1 MLAAGRRAGEFIF
14 DEGRGGA
21 GGAPAKAK
29 PEGPHAMRGALG
41 GPRVLLRRLREV
53 MAEPVSAQERLDK
66 IVVLIAANMVAE
78 VCSVYVLR
86 VDSTLELYATEGLN
100 RDAVHHT
107 VMRADEGLVGLVA
120 SQASAI
126 NLSNAQAHPAFSYRP
141 ETGEEN
147 YHSFLGVPVLRAGNT
162 LGVLVVQNR
171 ARRTYSEEEVEA
183 LQTTAMVLA
192 EMIASGELSALAP
205 PGAEPAARRSLH
217 LQGAAL
223 SEGIALGHVVL
234 HEPRVVVTNFIADDI
249 PKELKHLD
257 AAVETLRANLDE
269 LLEHGDVV
277 DGGEHRDVLEAYR
290 MFAYDRGWV
299 HKLQEAVMT
308 GLTAEAAVERVQSDT
323 RARMLRQTDP
333 FLRERLHDLDDL
345 ANRLMRQLTGRDHA
359 PSRESL
365 PENAILVARSMG
377 PAALLDYDR
386 KRLRGL
392 VLEEG
397 GPQSHVTIVARALGI
412 PAVGGI
418 ENATGIVD
426 PGDAIIIDGAAGDLH
441 IRPLPDM
448 EAAYAERV
456 RLRARRHLQ
465 YQALRDRP
473 CVTKDGE
480 EVTLLINAG
489 LSVDLPHIAD
499 TGAAGIGLFRTEL
512 QFMVAPNFPRSNEQ
526 YVLYRT
532 VLDAAGDKPV
542 TFRTLDIGG
551 DKVLPYMR
559 NVEEENPALGWRAI
573 RLGLD
578 RPALLRT
585 QLRALLRAGAGRA
598 LKIMFPMIAAV
609 HEFDQAKELV
619 ERELT
624 HLRRH
629 GHKLPD
635 EVEVGSMVEVP
646 ALLYQLDELLEHVD
660 FLSVG
665 SNDLVQFLYAVD
677 RGNPRVA
684 NRFDP
689 LSAPVLRALKDIA
702 DKSRAHKK
710 PVTLCGELASQPIG
724 ALALVGLG
732 YRSLS
737 LTPSATGPVKAMLL
751 DVDCRKTAAFLCP
764 LIEKA
769 TGSVS
774 IRAQLE
780 EFAASNG
787 LQI

>member
-1 MLAAGRRAGEFIF
+1 
-14 DEGRGGA
+14 
-21 GGAPAKAK
+21 
-29 PEGPHAMRGALG
+29 MRGALG

-107 VMRADEGLVGLVA
+107 VMRADEGLVGLVS

-141 ETGEEN
+141 ETGEEI

-192 EMIASGELSALAP
+192 EMIASGELSALAL
-205 PGAEPAARRSLH
+205 PGAEPAARRSVH
-217 LQGAAL
+217 VKGSAL
-223 SEGIALGHVVL
+223 SDGIALGHVVL

-249 PKELKHLD
+249 PKELKHLK
-257 AAVETLRANLDE
+257 AAVETLQSSLDE

-277 DGGEHRDVLEAYR
+277 EGGEHRDVLEAYR

-299 HKLQEAVMT
+299 HKLEEAVMT

-397 GPQSHVTIVARALGI
+397 GPHSHVAIVARALGI
-412 PAVGGI
+412 PTVGDI
-418 ENATGIVD
+418 DNATGLAD
-426 PGDAIIIDGAAGDLH
+426 PGDAIIVDGLTGDLH

-456 RLRARRHLQ
+456 RLRARRQQQ
-465 YQALRDRP
+465 YSALRDRP
-473 CVTKDGE
+473 CISKDGANF
-480 EVTLLINAG
+480 TLLLNAG
-489 LSVDLPHIAD
+489 LSVDLPHLAD

-512 QFMVAPNFPRSNEQ
+512 QFMVAPNFPRTNEQ
-526 YVLYRT
+526 YTLYRT

-578 RPALLRT
+578 RPGLLRT
-585 QLRALLRAGAGRA
+585 QLRALLRAAGSRA
-598 LKIMFPMIAAV
+598 LKIMFPMISTV
-609 HEFDQAKELV
+609 GEFDQAKELV

-629 GHKLPD
+629 GHKLPA

-646 ALLYQLDELLEHVD
+646 SLLYQLDELLERVD

-677 RGNPRVA
+677 RGNPRVSG
-684 NRFDP
+684 RFDP
-689 LSAPVLRALKDIA
+689 LSAPVLRALKDIV
-702 DKSRAHKK
+702 DKGREHKK

-724 ALALVGLG
+724 ALALAAIG

-737 LTPSATGPVKAMLL
+737 LTPSAIGPVKAMLL
-751 DVDCRKTAAFLCP
+751 DLDCRKAAAFLVP
-764 LIEKA
+764 LIENS
-769 TGSVS
+769 TRGVP

-780 EFAASNG
+780 KFAADNG

>member
-1 MLAAGRRAGEFIF
+1 
-14 DEGRGGA
+14 
-21 GGAPAKAK
+21 
-29 PEGPHAMRGALG
+29 
-41 GPRVLLRRLREV
+41 
-53 MAEPVSAQERLDK
+53 
-66 IVVLIAANMVAE
+66 
-78 VCSVYVLR
+78 
-86 VDSTLELYATEGLN
+86 
-100 RDAVHHT
+100 
-107 VMRADEGLVGLVA
+107 
-120 SQASAI
+120 
-126 NLSNAQAHPAFSYRP
+126 
-141 ETGEEN
+141 
-147 YHSFLGVPVLRAGNT
+147 
-162 LGVLVVQNR
+162 VQNR
-171 ARRTYSEEEVEA
+171 AKRTYSEEEVEA

-192 EMIASGELSALAP
+192 EMIASGELSALAL

-217 LQGAAL
+217 LKGMAL

-234 HEPRVVVTNFIADDI
+234 HEPRVVVTNYIADDVT
-249 PKELKHLD
+249 KELKHLES
-257 AAVETLRANLDE
+257 AIETLRTDLDQ

-290 MFAYDRGWV
+290 MFAYDTGWA

-333 FLRERLHDLDDL
+333 YLRERLHDLDDL

-359 PSRESL
+359 PSRENL

-397 GPQSHVTIVARALGI
+397 GPQSHVAIVARALGI
-412 PAVGGI
+412 AAVGEI
-418 ENATGIVD
+418 DNATGIAD
-426 PGDAIIIDGAAGDLH
+426 PGDAIIVDGMAGDVHL
-441 IRPLPDM
+441 RPLPDM

-456 RLRARRHLQ
+456 RLRARRQQQ
-465 YQALRDRP
+465 YQALRDQP
-473 CVTKDGE
+473 CVTRDGE
-480 EVTLLINAG
+480 EITLLINAG

-512 QFMVAPNFPRSNEQ
+512 QFMVAPNFPRASEQ
-526 YVLYRT
+526 YTLYRA
-532 VLDAAGDKPV
+532 VLDAADDKPV

-559 NVEEENPALGWRAI
+559 NIEEENPALGWRAI

-585 QLRALLRAGAGRA
+585 QLRALLRAAGGRS
-598 LKIMFPMIAAV
+598 LKIMFPMIAMV
-609 HEFDQAKELV
+609 GEFDQAKELV

-635 EVEVGSMVEVP
+635 AVEVGSMVEVP
-646 ALLYQLDELLEHVD
+646 SLLYQLDELLEHVD

-665 SNDLVQFLYAVD
+665 SNDLVQFLYAAD
-677 RGNPRVA
+677 RGNPRVST
-684 NRFDP
+684 RFDP
-689 LSAPVLRALKDIA
+689 LSPPVLRALKDIA
-702 DKSRAHKK
+702 ERSRAHGK
-710 PVTLCGELASQPIG
+710 PATVCGELASQPIG
-724 ALALVGLG
+724 ALALTALG

-737 LTPSATGPVKAMLL
+737 LTPSAVGPVKAMLL
-751 DVDCRKTAAFLCP
+751 DLDASKAAEFLYP
-764 LIEKA
+764 LIEKPTA
-769 TGSVS
+769 AVP
-774 IRAQLE
+774 IRAHLE
-780 EFAASNG
+780 KFAADGG
-787 LQI
+787 LQL

>member
-1 MLAAGRRAGEFIF
+1 
-14 DEGRGGA
+14 
-21 GGAPAKAK
+21 
-29 PEGPHAMRGALG
+29 MRGALG

-100 RDAVHHT
+100 RDAVHRT
-107 VMRADEGLVGLVA
+107 VLRADEGLVGLVS

-141 ETGEEN
+141 ETGEEI

-205 PGAEPAARRSLH
+205 PGAEPAARRSMH
-217 LQGAAL
+217 LTGKAL

-234 HEPRVVVTNFIADDI
+234 HEPRVVVTNYIADDI
-249 PKELKHLD
+249 PKELRHLES
-257 AAVETLRANLDE
+257 AVETLRTHLDE

-299 HKLQEAVMT
+299 HKLEEAVMT

-333 FLRERLHDLDDL
+333 YLRERLHDLDDL

-359 PSRESL
+359 PARENL

-397 GPQSHVTIVARALGI
+397 GPHSHVAIVARALGI
-412 PAVGGI
+412 AAVGDVD
-418 ENATGIVD
+418 NATGIAD
-426 PGDAIIIDGAAGDLH
+426 PGDAIIVDGAVGDLH
-441 IRPLPDM
+441 LRPLPDM

-456 RLRARRHLQ
+456 RLRARRQQQ
-465 YQALRDRP
+465 YQALRDLA

-480 EVTLLINAG
+480 EVALLINAG

-512 QFMVAPNFPRSNEQ
+512 QFMVAPNFPRASEQ
-526 YVLYRT
+526 YALYRS

-559 NVEEENPALGWRAI
+559 NIEEENPALGWRAI

-585 QLRALLRAGAGRA
+585 QLRALLRAAGGRA
-598 LKIMFPMIAAV
+598 LKIMFPMIATV
-609 HEFDQAKELV
+609 GEFDQARELV

-646 ALLYQLDELLEHVD
+646 SLLYQLDELLERVD

-677 RGNPRVA
+677 RGNPRVSG
-684 NRFDP
+684 RFDP
-689 LSAPVLRALKDIA
+689 LSPPILRALKDIA
-702 DKSRAHKK
+702 DKCRQYGK
-710 PVTLCGELASQPIG
+710 PLTLCGEIASQPVG
-724 ALALVGLG
+724 ALALMAIG

-737 LTPSATGPVKAMLL
+737 LTPSAMGPVKAMLL
-751 DVDCRKTAAFLCP
+751 ELDCRKVTEFLCP
-764 LIEKA
+764 LIEKSS
-769 TGSVS
+769 TLPL
-774 IRAQLE
+774 RDQLE
-780 EFAASNG
+780 KFAAGES

>member
-1 MLAAGRRAGEFIF
+1 
-14 DEGRGGA
+14 
-21 GGAPAKAK
+21 
-29 PEGPHAMRGALG
+29 MRGALG

-126 NLSNAQAHPAFSYRP
+126 NLSNAQAHPAYSYRP
-141 ETGEEN
+141 ETGEEI
-147 YHSFLGVPVLRAGNT
+147 YHSFLGVPILRAGNT

-205 PGAEPAARRSLH
+205 PGAEPAPRRSRH
-217 LQGAAL
+217 PTRKAL

-249 PKELKHLD
+249 PEELKHLES
-257 AAVETLRANLDE
+257 AVETLRTHLDE

-299 HKLQEAVMT
+299 HKLEEAVMT

-359 PSRESL
+359 PSRENL

-397 GPQSHVTIVARALGI
+397 GPHSHVAIVARALGI
-412 PAVGGI
+412 PAVGDI
-418 ENATGIVD
+418 DNATGIAD
-426 PGDAIIIDGAAGDLH
+426 PGDAIIVDGSAGDLH

-456 RLRARRHLQ
+456 RLRARRQQQ
-465 YQALRDRP
+465 YQALRDKP

-489 LSVDLPHIAD
+489 LTVDLPHIAD

-512 QFMVAPNFPRSNEQ
+512 QFMVAPNFPRSSEQ
-526 YVLYRT
+526 YALYRT

-559 NVEEENPALGWRAI
+559 NIEEENPALGWRAI

-585 QLRALLRAGAGRA
+585 QLRALLRAAGGRA
-598 LKIMFPMIAAV
+598 LKIMFPMIATVA
-609 HEFDQAKELV
+609 EFDQAKELV

-629 GHKLPD
+629 GHKLPAQ
-635 EVEVGSMVEVP
+635 VEVGSMVEVP
-646 ALLYQLDELLEHVD
+646 SLLYQLDELLEHVD

-677 RGNPRVA
+677 RGNPRVSG
-684 NRFDP
+684 RFDP

-702 DKSRAHKK
+702 DKGREHGK

-724 ALALVGLG
+724 ALALVAIG
-732 YRSLS
+732 YRALS
-737 LTPSATGPVKAMLL
+737 VTPSAIGPVKAMLL

-764 LIEKA
+764 LFEKS
-769 TGSVS
+769 TGGVQ

-780 EFAASNG
+780 KFAAQES

>member
-1 MLAAGRRAGEFIF
+1 
-14 DEGRGGA
+14 
-21 GGAPAKAK
+21 
-29 PEGPHAMRGALG
+29 MRGSLG

-86 VDSTLELYATEGLN
+86 VDATLELYATEGLN
-100 RDAVHHT
+100 RDAVHRT
-107 VMRADEGLVGLVA
+107 VLRSDEGLVGLVS
-120 SQASAI
+120 SQATAI
-126 NLSNAQAHPAFSYRP
+126 NLSNAQAHPAFAFRP
-141 ETGEEN
+141 ETGEEI

-171 ARRTYSEEEVEA
+171 AKRTYSEEEVEA

-192 EMIASGELSALAP
+192 EMIASGELSALAL

-217 LQGAAL
+217 LSGAAL

-234 HEPRVVVTNFIADDI
+234 HEPRVVVTNYIADDVT
-249 PKELKHLD
+249 KELKHLES
-257 AAVETLRANLDE
+257 AIEALRTDLDQ
-269 LLEHGDVV
+269 LLEHGDVA

-290 MFAYDRGWV
+290 MFAHDRGWA
-299 HKLQEAVMT
+299 HRLEEAVMT

-333 FLRERLHDLDDL
+333 YLRERLHDLDDL

-359 PSRESL
+359 PSRENL
-365 PENAILVARSMG
+365 PENAVLVARSMG

-397 GPQSHVTIVARALGI
+397 GPNSHVAIVARALGI
-412 PAVGGI
+412 AAVGEI
-418 ENATGIVD
+418 DNATGIAD
-426 PGDAIIIDGAAGDLH
+426 PGDAIIVDGSAGDVHL
-441 IRPLPDM
+441 RPLPDL

-456 RLRARRHLQ
+456 RLRARRRQQ
-465 YQALRDRP
+465 YQALRDLP
-473 CVTKDGE
+473 CVTKDGVE
-480 EVTLLINAG
+480 ITLLINAG

-512 QFMVAPNFPRSNEQ
+512 QFMVAPNFPRASEQ
-526 YVLYRT
+526 YTLYRA
-532 VLDAAGDKPV
+532 VLDAADDKPV

-559 NVEEENPALGWRAI
+559 NIEEENPALGWRAI

-585 QLRALLRAGAGRA
+585 QLRALLRAAGGRS
-598 LKIMFPMIAAV
+598 LKIMFPMIATV
-609 HEFDQAKELV
+609 TEFDQAKELV

-646 ALLYQLDELLEHVD
+646 SLLYQLDELLEHVD

-665 SNDLVQFLYAVD
+665 SNDLVQFLYAID
-677 RGNPRVA
+677 RGNPRVSG
-684 NRFDP
+684 RFDP

-702 DKSRAHKK
+702 DKSRQYSK
-710 PVTLCGELASQPIG
+710 PVTVCGELASQPLG
-724 ALALVGLG
+724 ALALTALG

-737 LTPSATGPVKAMLL
+737 LTPSAVGPVKAMLL
-751 DVDCRKTAAFLCP
+751 DLDCRKVSEFLNP
-764 LIEKA
+764 LIEKPTA
-769 TGSVS
+769 AVQ
-774 IRAQLE
+774 IRAQLQK
-780 EFAASNG
+780 FAASEA